1 MWGGGVLKQ
10 PLGQLSDCEAAPAGG
25 VWPHAPRPAGQFLG
39 VAGDTW
45 VSQERGFP
53 GPVSVF

>member
-1 MWGGGVLKQ
+1 MGGVVKQ
-10 PLGQLSDCEAAPAGG
+10 PLGQLSDCEVAPAGG